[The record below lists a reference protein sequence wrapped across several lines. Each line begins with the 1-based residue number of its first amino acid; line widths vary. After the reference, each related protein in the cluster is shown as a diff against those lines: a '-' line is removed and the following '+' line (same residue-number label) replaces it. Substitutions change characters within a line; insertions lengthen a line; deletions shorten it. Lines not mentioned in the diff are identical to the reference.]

1 MLPLTATGTGDSL
14 SGSSAKR
21 RTGPLA
27 QLDFSPGR
35 VVVEHPDTLPIGT
48 PVRYLDANL
57 RSADVTT
64 PEADSMAELIADCAD
79 IPAGLRPAA
88 EQVPPQ
94 RTAAAWS
101 VDDACLSQVQ
111 QLDEYI

>member
-1 MLPLTATGTGDSL
+1 
-14 SGSSAKR
+14 
-21 RTGPLA
+21 
-27 QLDFSPGR
+27 
-35 VVVEHPDTLPIGT
+35 
-48 PVRYLDANL
+48 
-57 RSADVTT
+57 VTT

-88 EQVPPQ
+88 EALPSP
-94 RTAAAWS
+94 RTAAEWV